1 MCRLCDEGPDVDEVV
16 VVSPDANVDPDAAD
30 QPARIQRL

>member
-1 MCRLCDEGPDVDEVV
+1 MCRLCDEGRDVHEVV
-16 VVSPDANVDPDAAD
+16 VISPDPNVEPDAAD